1 LGFWQAYVIRTDSS
15 SHAKPSKKQKTSKS
29 GGVWAAGTGYGGAS
43 DHPHHYLYWGGKHGK
58 KKPPENP
65 PESAAENKAKLAERD
80 ADNRLEKAMDGLIS
94 CLSGGGGDGLVSGL
108 SLPLVA
114 LVHES
119 GTPARVLRAL
129 LLNDSM
135 IDVSNRGA
143 LYLKALQVKPL
154 SCWFKGYAERRHLD
168 RATSS
173 FIERWSFIG
182 RFIVKELLCM
192 SVLH

>member
-1 LGFWQAYVIRTDSS
+1 
-15 SHAKPSKKQKTSKS
+15 
-29 GGVWAAGTGYGGAS
+29 
-43 DHPHHYLYWGGKHGK
+43 
-58 KKPPENP
+58 
-65 PESAAENKAKLAERD
+65 
-80 ADNRLEKAMDGLIS
+80 MDGLIS

-114 LVHES
+114 LVHGS

-154 SCWFKGYAERRHLD
+154 PCFKMVAV
-168 RATSS
+168 RASGNRVTPS
-173 FIERWSFIG
+173 FVKRWSFIG
-182 RFIVKELLCM
+182 RFLHEGVFVYVSLALVALIERGAEQGLLSSTHLPLLLPVCRITYM
-192 SVLH
+192 KLKNVASCFRLPAKSLTSS